1 MLRDGSCAVEVGVT
15 VRSVAAVEWS
25 RPARRSAWQD
35 VDRALRRNAR
45 QRSALDAE
53 EARLLCEAERLQ
65 VWRPLGMVSM
75 IDYLERV
82 LGYAPRTAQDRM
94 RVARALANL
103 PALTEA
109 LAHNEVTFSAVKELV
124 RVATPTTEVAWLIAA
139 RDKNLRQIEELV
151 VGHTPGDVPERST
164 QPRGTDPRRA
174 LRACR
179 LDLRAVAAGPP
190 GPRPRRT

>member
-1 MLRDGSCAVEVGVT
+1 MLRDGSCAVDGVGDGEVGGGG
-15 VRSVAAVEWS
+15 EWS

-109 LAHNEVTFSAVKELV
+109 LAHNEVTFSAVEDLADLPQQREGRGGKLV
-124 RVATPTTEVAWLIAA
+124 AHDVGPYLGVGWIARVHRPAYA
-139 RDKNLRQIEELV
+139 R
-151 VGHTPGDVPERST
+151 
-164 QPRGTDPRRA
+164 RRA
-174 LRACR
+174 PRSGADSCR
-179 LDLRAVAAGPP
+179 V
-190 GPRPRRT
+190 RR